1 MKPVRNLSV
10 LSRSATCLR
19 HTGNDRL
26 PASSVKIPID
36 SIPIPPGASAGG
48 PSTEELPGA
57 AGGDALLETV
67 LEGLTHACLL
77 VDGTDRILFSNE
89 AAKAL
94 LVPKGRMLG
103 RKLETVLA
111 DRQLSQLVAECYES
125 GRPGTL
131 SCALR
136 LPGEAWRDD
145 RHFIVEAV
153 PLMLTGG
160 RRLTRLALRPDDE
173 ADTAAKTAPNPA
185 ADVLFQLRGPLTVV
199 QGYLENLLDGMITDP
214 VALRQS
220 LLTMRRS
227 TIQIERIL
235 ETLRQ

>member
-1 MKPVRNLSV
+1 VKLPSDHPSDYPESSSSDLTGPDLSP
-10 LSRSATCLR
+10 S
-19 HTGNDRL
+19 
-26 PASSVKIPID
+26 PASSPIGSD
-36 SIPIPPGASAGG
+36 G
-48 PSTEELPGA
+48 
-57 AGGDALLETV
+57 LLETV

-77 VDGTDRILFSNE
+77 IDATDRILFSNE
-89 AAKAL
+89 AAKIL
-94 LVPKGRMLG
+94 FMPKGRLLG

-111 DRQLSQLVAECYES
+111 DRQLSQLVSESFES
-125 GRPGTL
+125 GRSGSL

-145 RHFIVEAV
+145 RHFIVESV
-153 PLMLTGG
+153 PVLLSAE
-160 RRLTRLALRPDDE
+160 RKLVRLALRPDE
-173 ADTAAKTAPNPA
+173 AADAASKVVPNPA
-185 ADVLFQLRGPLTVV
+185 ADVIVQLRGPLTVV

-227 TIQIERIL
+227 TFQIERIL

>member
-1 MKPVRNLSV
+1 MDPDLESPVKN
-10 LSRSATCLR
+10 
-19 HTGNDRL
+19 
-26 PASSVKIPID
+26 
-36 SIPIPPGASAGG
+36 
-48 PSTEELPGA
+48 
-57 AGGDALLETV
+57 ALLETV
-67 LEGLTHACLL
+67 LEGLMHACLL

-89 AAKAL
+89 AAKSL
-94 LVPKGRMLG
+94 FMPKGRLLG

-111 DRQLSQLVAECYES
+111 DRQLSQLVSDCFTAGRS
-125 GRPGTL
+125 GSL
-131 SCALR
+131 ACALR

-145 RHFIVEAV
+145 RHFLVEAV
-153 PLMLTGG
+153 PLLLSAD
-160 RRLTRLALRPDDE
+160 RRLVRLALRPDE
-173 ADTAAKTAPNPA
+173 KADAESKAIPNPA
-185 ADVLFQLRGPLTVV
+185 ADVLVQLRGPLTVV

>member
-1 MKPVRNLSV
+1 MKL
-10 LSRSATCLR
+10 
-19 HTGNDRL
+19 
-26 PASSVKIPID
+26 PID
-36 SIPIPPGASAGG
+36 SIPIPSGAPAGELSAEDLSG
-48 PSTEELPGA
+48 SV
-57 AGGDALLETV
+57 GGDALLEAV
-67 LEGLTHACLL
+67 LEGLIHACLL

-89 AAKAL
+89 AAKHL
-94 LVPKGRMLG
+94 LMPKGRMLG

-111 DRQLSQLVAECYES
+111 DRQLSQLVAESFES

-131 SCALR
+131 ACALR

-153 PLMLTGG
+153 PLLLSGD
-160 RRLTRLALRPDDE
+160 RRLTRLALRPDED

-185 ADVLFQLRGPLTVV
+185 ADVLVQLRGPLTVV

>member
-1 MKPVRNLSV
+1 ME
-10 LSRSATCLR
+10 A
-19 HTGNDRL
+19 
-26 PASSVKIPID
+26 PAD
-36 SIPIPPGASAGG
+36 GAPDAALCCPAGV
-48 PSTEELPGA
+48 
-57 AGGDALLETV
+57 DALLETV
-67 LEGLTHACLL
+67 LEGLAHACLL

-89 AAKAL
+89 AAKQL
-94 LVPKGRMLG
+94 FMPKGRLLG

-111 DRQLSQLVAECYES
+111 DRQLSQLVAECYETRRAGS
-125 GRPGTL
+125 TA
-131 SCALR
+131 CALR

-145 RHFIVEAV
+145 RHFTVEAV
-153 PLMLTGG
+153 PVAVSGE
-160 RRLTRLALRPDDE
+160 RRLVRLALRPDEQADAE
-173 ADTAAKTAPNPA
+173 AKAVPNPA
-185 ADVLFQLRGPLTVV
+185 ADVLIQLRGPLTIV

>member
-1 MKPVRNLSV
+1 MKVPADYIEESSAASGNGPGGLELSPP
-10 LSRSATCLR
+10 
-19 HTGNDRL
+19 TG
-26 PASSVKIPID
+26 V
-36 SIPIPPGASAGG
+36 
-48 PSTEELPGA
+48 
-57 AGGDALLETV
+57 DALLETV
-67 LEGLTHACLL
+67 LEGLAHACLL

-89 AAKAL
+89 AAKHL
-94 LVPKGRMLG
+94 FMPKGRLLG

-111 DRQLSQLVAECYES
+111 DRQLSQLIAECYET
-125 GRPGTL
+125 GRTGAMA
-131 SCALR
+131 CALR

-145 RHFIVEAV
+145 RHFTVEAV
-153 PLMLTGG
+153 PLALSTE
-160 RRLTRLALRPDDE
+160 RRLVRLALRPDE
-173 ADTAAKTAPNPA
+173 KADARTVPNPA

>member
-1 MKPVRNLSV
+1 M
-10 LSRSATCLR
+10 
-19 HTGNDRL
+19 DL
-26 PASSVKIPID
+26 PAAAPDAVPHEIEL
-36 SIPIPPGASAGG
+36 AN
-48 PSTEELPGA
+48 STGV
-57 AGGDALLETV
+57 DALLETV
-67 LEGLTHACLL
+67 LEGLAHACLL

-89 AAKAL
+89 AAKL
-94 LVPKGRMLG
+94 LFMPKGRLLG

-125 GRPGTL
+125 GRTGAL
-131 SCALR
+131 ACALR

-145 RHFIVEAV
+145 RHFTVEAV
-153 PLMLTGG
+153 PLVLSTD
-160 RRLTRLALRPDDE
+160 RRLVRLSLRPDEKADAE
-173 ADTAAKTAPNPA
+173 ARAIPNPA

>member
-1 MKPVRNLSV
+1 MDFPAAAPDAVPHEIELANS
-10 LSRSATCLR
+10 
-19 HTGNDRL
+19 TG
-26 PASSVKIPID
+26 V
-36 SIPIPPGASAGG
+36 
-48 PSTEELPGA
+48 
-57 AGGDALLETV
+57 DALLETV
-67 LEGLTHACLL
+67 LEGLAHACLL

-89 AAKAL
+89 AAKL
-94 LVPKGRMLG
+94 LFMPKGRLLG

-111 DRQLSQLVAECYES
+111 DRQLSQLVGECYES
-125 GRPGTL
+125 GRAGSL
-131 SCALR
+131 ACALR
-136 LPGEAWRDD
+136 LPGEGWRDD
-145 RHFIVEAV
+145 RHFTVEAV
-153 PLMLTGG
+153 LLPLSTD
-160 RRLTRLALRPDDE
+160 RRLVRLALRPDEKADAE
-173 ADTAAKTAPNPA
+173 ARAVPNPA